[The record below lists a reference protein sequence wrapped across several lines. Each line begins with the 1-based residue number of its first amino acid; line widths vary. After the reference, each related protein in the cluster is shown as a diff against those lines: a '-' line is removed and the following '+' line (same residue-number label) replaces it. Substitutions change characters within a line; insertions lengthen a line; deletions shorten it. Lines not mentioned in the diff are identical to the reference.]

1 MLEFSYRPQIFDGF
15 YRGERRSNGTLIG
28 WDRHVNVLLLLNSDL
43 WKQQSRGDI
52 KNNIH
57 EEWNKNYFRSSLYLI
72 YFILE
77 LLSELNSF
85 TYNLLDVSICDALRD
100 FVSVNIWH
108 LYDRSNACE
117 CMLTLFSTSL
127 PLLSVCMS

>member
-57 EEWNKNYFRSSLYLI
+57 EE
-72 YFILE
+72 
-77 LLSELNSF
+77 
-85 TYNLLDVSICDALRD
+85 
-100 FVSVNIWH
+100 
-108 LYDRSNACE
+108 
-117 CMLTLFSTSL
+117 
-127 PLLSVCMS
+127 